1 MTGLGETSTRMLTR
15 NEANI
20 VRAAALSRPL
30 LGLLDK
36 YSPEFPCLL
45 KGAARYA
52 GRLNQ
57 IFRKGKVWQ
66 TMSLA
71 ANQRRPFDRRDLPVY
86 GEQERPQVLRPAQ
99 SPAAAVPAGQL
110 QERHRAGVRVRGQPR

>member
-15 NEANI
+15 NEDNI

-30 LGLLDK
+30 LRLLDT

-71 ANQRRPFDRRDLPVY
+71 ANQRRPFDQQGPSC
-86 GEQERPQVLRPAQ
+86 LR
-99 SPAAAVPAGQL
+99 
-110 QERHRAGVRVRGQPR
+110 